1 LDPFG
6 VNPSSPAI
14 DAVTASGVVH
24 RLVHYG
30 QVRGAEEAAQAR
42 GVDLSALA
50 KTLVVRV
57 EEGSYVL
64 VCVPGPA
71 RLDYAALRSL
81 LGVRR
86 LTMPDPDEAREATG
100 YARGTITPFGAGEW
114 PVIVDGSLAGLD
126 EVSMG
131 AGIAEWAIHLSGADL
146 VAVTGAT
153 VADVAG

>member
-1 LDPFG
+1 MTPA
-6 VNPSSPAI
+6 SPAI
-14 DAVTASGVVH
+14 DAVAASGVEH

-30 QVRGAEEAAQAR
+30 RVRGAEEAAAAR

-64 VCVPGPA
+64 VCVPGTA
-71 RLDYAALRSL
+71 RLDYAALRSI

-86 LTMPDPDEAREATG
+86 LTMPDPDEAKDATG
-100 YARGTITPFGAGEW
+100 YVRGTITPFGAGGW
-114 PVIVDGSLAGLD
+114 PVVVDESLAGLD

-131 AGIAEWAIHLSGADL
+131 AGVPEWAIHLSGPDL
-146 VAVTGAT
+146 VSVTGAT
-153 VADVAG
+153 VADVSD

>member
-1 LDPFG
+1 MTPT
-6 VNPSSPAI
+6 SPAI
-14 DAVTASGVVH
+14 DAVVASGVEH

-30 QVRGAEEAAQAR
+30 VVRGAEEAAKAR

-57 EEGSYVL
+57 EEGSYLL

-71 RLDYAALRSL
+71 RLDYGALRSL

-86 LTMPDPDEAREATG
+86 LTMPDPDEAKEATG

-114 PVIVDGSLAGLD
+114 PVIVDESLAGLD

-131 AGIAEWAIHLSGADL
+131 AGVAEWAIHLSGADL